1 MAKSRKPATT
11 SRRRKQ
17 TEPAAEVPAGYV
29 LVDEA
34 PASET
39 PDIVKLEIARLK
51 SLSRVI
57 ERHLECLSCNERLG
71 DLTAGEVGDLA
82 GLLHARLV
90 ALDAA
95 MWNT

>member
-17 TEPAAEVPAGYV
+17 EEPAAEVPAGYV

-39 PDIVKLEIARLK
+39 PDIVKLEISRLK
-51 SLSRVI
+51 SLARVI
-57 ERHLECLSCNERLG
+57 ERSMETLSINEIMG